1 MHPKL
6 QRAFKAHKAWH
17 EDEMKRNGYQTDFV
31 FTTSA
36 GQMYHQSS
44 IRKAMKDSML
54 TEDFQ
59 TKIARLSCHILHTDV
74 SM

>member
-17 EDEMKRNGYQTDFV
+17 EDEMKRNEYQTDFV

-44 IRKAMKDSML
+44 IRKAMKRFYADRGL
-54 TEDFQ
+54 PN
-59 TKIARLSCHILHTDV
+59 K
-74 SM
+74 